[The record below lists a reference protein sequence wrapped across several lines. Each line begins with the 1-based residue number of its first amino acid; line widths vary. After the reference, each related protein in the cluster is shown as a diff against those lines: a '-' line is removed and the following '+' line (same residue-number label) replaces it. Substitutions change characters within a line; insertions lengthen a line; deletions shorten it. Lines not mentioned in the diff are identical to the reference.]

1 VGRDNR
7 WAAAPWDVPLGV
19 GQLGAWCPQGA
30 VASLEVWSSAGN
42 RSSQLAA
49 AAGLFIALKDDELDH
64 TESELEVVFLILG
77 REDCER

>member
-1 VGRDNR
+1 M
-7 WAAAPWDVPLGV
+7 
-19 GQLGAWCPQGA
+19 
-30 VASLEVWSSAGN
+30 ASLEVWSSAGN